1 MALEFLKRIFNPNK
15 VEIEL
20 NEIQALILRS
30 RPIPYF
36 GTVAIIEI
44 KDAVAARQMLQKLL
58 PIVSSAEDWHKN
70 EGASVTLTFTYKGLE
85 KIGVPQESL
94 DTFPESFKEGMAE
107 RSRFLYDIGVND
119 PKNWER
125 FLKDHIFTSQ
135 RQLSPTMKRRGK
147 ASWRNFVLN

>member
-119 PKNWER
+119 PKNWEKVFKR
-125 FLKDHIFTSQ
+125 SQ

>member
-107 RSRFLYDIGVND
+107 RSRFLYDIESMTLKTG
-119 PKNWER
+119 KR
-125 FLKDHIFTSQ
+125 FLKDHIFTSLL
-135 RQLSPTMKRRGK
+135 QLSPTMKRRGK

>member
-36 GTVAIIEI
+36 GTMAIIEI

-58 PIVSSAEDWHKN
+58 PIVSSAED
-70 EGASVTLTFTYKGLE
+70 
-85 KIGVPQESL
+85 
-94 DTFPESFKEGMAE
+94 
-107 RSRFLYDIGVND
+107 
-119 PKNWER
+119 
-125 FLKDHIFTSQ
+125 
-135 RQLSPTMKRRGK
+135 
-147 ASWRNFVLN
+147 